1 MEAQVLDQL
10 QTTLTA
16 QGSSAALDKLS
27 EELKAR
33 KEYAA
38 LFYTLLMK
46 KRVELGVTPIA
57 TGSNQ
62 DLPLATHEAFEEGI
76 RTAARTVG
84 KLWLDDGDI
93 PQAWAYFRMLGETE
107 PVARV
112 LETVQL
118 KEDQDLQPLIDIAF
132 HQGVLPKKGFDWI
145 LQRYGICSAI
155 TTVSAGELPF
165 PPEVRHHCVKQ
176 LIRALHHELMER
188 LKVEIQRQQ
197 GFAPTATTIPE
208 LIAGRDW
215 LFADD
220 FYHIDLSHLN
230 SVVQMSIQ
238 LDPCEETKLARELC
252 AYGKRL
258 SPRFQYQSDPPF
270 EQPYIDYDV
279 YLSVL
284 SGDNVEEGLAHFHK
298 KADEADPEEIGSYP
312 AQVLVNLLLRLGRGK
327 EALAVSRKHLAPLGE
342 QRLSCP
348 SFVELCQQI
357 GDWQALAEVS
367 REQGNPVNYLAA
379 LLAAS
384 KNASVEKKPRA

>member
-1 MEAQVLDQL
+1 MESQVLDQL
-10 QTTLTA
+10 QSTL
-16 QGSSAALDKLS
+16 AAKGPQAAIDKLC
-27 EELKAR
+27 EELKSR

-46 KRVELGVTPIA
+46 KRVELGVPPVA

-62 DLPLATHEAFEEGI
+62 DLPPATHERFEEGI
-76 RTAARTVG
+76 REAARTVG
-84 KLWLDDGDI
+84 RLWLEQGDI
-93 PQAWAYFRMLGETE
+93 PQSWAYFRMLGETG
-107 PVARV
+107 PVAEA
-112 LETVQL
+112 LEKVEPS
-118 KEDQDLQPLIDIAF
+118 EDKDLQPLIDIAF

-165 PPEVRHHCVKQ
+165 PPDVRQHCVKR
-176 LIRALHHELMER
+176 LVRALHEELMGR
-188 LKVEIQRQQ
+188 LKAEIERQQ
-197 GFAPTATTIPE
+197 GFAPTGKTVDE

-215 LFADD
+215 LFAEDY
-220 FYHIDLSHLN
+220 YHIDLSHLN

-252 AYGKRL
+252 AYGRRL
-258 SPRFQYQSDPPF
+258 STRFQYPSDPPF
-270 EQPYIDYDV
+270 DQPYVDYDV

-284 SGDNVEEGLAHFHK
+284 LGENVEGGLAHFHK

-312 AQVLVNLLLRLGRGK
+312 AQVLVNLLLRLGRAK

-348 SFVELCQQI
+348 SFVELCQQT
-357 GDWQALAEVS
+357 GDWQTLAEVA
-367 REQGNPVNYLAA
+367 REQGNPVNYLAGAIA
-379 LLAAS
+379 LA
-384 KNASVEKKPRA
+384 KKC

>member
-1 MEAQVLDQL
+1 MEAQVLEKL
-10 QTTLTA
+10 QTELKTS
-16 QGSSAALDKLS
+16 GPDAAIDRLC

-46 KRVELGVTPIA
+46 KRLELGVSPIA
-57 TGSNQ
+57 TGANQ
-62 DLPLATHEAFEEGI
+62 DLPEATHEAFEDGI
-76 RTAARTVG
+76 RDAARTVG
-84 KLWLDDGDI
+84 QLWLQDGNL
-93 PQAWAYFRMLGETE
+93 PQAWTYFRMIGETRPLSDALEKIE
-107 PVARV
+107 PSD
-112 LETVQL
+112 
-118 KEDQDLQPLIDIAF
+118 DQDLQPLIDIAF

-145 LQRYGICSAI
+145 LKRYGICSAI

-165 PPEVRHHCVKQ
+165 PPDVRQHCVKQ
-176 LIRALHHELMER
+176 LIRSLHGELIER
-188 LKVEIQRQQ
+188 LKAEIQRQQ
-197 GFAPTATTIPE
+197 GFAPSGASVPE

-238 LDPCEETKLARELC
+238 LDACEETRLARELC

-258 SPRFQYQSDPPF
+258 STRFQYQSDPPF
-270 EQPYIDYDV
+270 DEPYKDYDV
-279 YLSVL
+279 YLSIL
-284 SGDNVEEGLAHFHK
+284 SGENVEEGLTHFHK

-312 AQVLVNLLLRLGRGK
+312 AQVLVNLLLRLGRPK

-348 SFVELCQQI
+348 SFVELCQQT
-357 GDWQALAEVS
+357 GDYAVLAEVA

-379 LLAAS
+379 LIAARRS
-384 KNASVEKKPRA
+384 